1 MVRLGKQASPHF
13 SFGGVAYESA
23 SSFVGVVRWE
33 FLVVEALLQGEN
45 LFRSLGVIA
54 SQNVSRGK

>member
-1 MVRLGKQASPHF
+1 MVRRGEQALLYS
-13 SFGGVAYESA
+13 SFGGVTYEGA
-23 SSFVGVVRWE
+23 SSFVGVVRW

-45 LFRSLGVIA
+45 LFRILGVMA